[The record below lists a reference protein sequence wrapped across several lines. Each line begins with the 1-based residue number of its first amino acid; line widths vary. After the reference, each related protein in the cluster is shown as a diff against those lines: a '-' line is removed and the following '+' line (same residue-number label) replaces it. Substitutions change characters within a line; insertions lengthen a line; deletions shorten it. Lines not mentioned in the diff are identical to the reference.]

1 MEAWLLSAILG
12 MFTVIQAQVEAAMVD
27 LDRQKLIG
35 FWREV
40 GVASD
45 QNLVLK
51 SPKRVEGLFL
61 TMNGS
66 NLTVKTAY
74 NNSGSCETEKIVG
87 SEINV
92 SGKFAFPGQRE
103 IQVLDTDYEGYAI
116 LRLSLLWQGREFHVL
131 KYFTRSLEDDD
142 HLGFW
147 RFREVTAD
155 TGLYLAPRHGRC
167 AELLK
172 QELI

>member
-1 MEAWLLSAILG
+1 MSTLLPFS
-12 MFTVIQAQVEAAMVD
+12 
-27 LDRQKLIG
+27 
-35 FWREV
+35 
-40 GVASD
+40 
-45 QNLVLK
+45 
-51 SPKRVEGLFL
+51 
-61 TMNGS
+61 
-66 NLTVKTAY
+66 
-74 NNSGSCETEKIVG
+74 SGSCETEKIVG

-172 QELI
+172 QSRGWDCHPISQTERLRLGELSALPKARQLDTGPVKWPSPLPHGTSGGRADPEPCPVCHRS